1 MKTRAVA
8 RSRYIHPLF
17 QIHPIM
23 ELRQLKYF
31 VKVAETLNFSEASRA
46 LFITQSTLSQQIKQL
61 EQEMGT
67 MLFVRDSHSVSL
79 TEAGSEL
86 LPYAVRTLQDAQLCH
101 ERMNDLRELLAGTL
115 NIGVTYSFSPILTE
129 TLLDFMKLYPGV
141 KLNIYY
147 KPVSELMTML
157 SEREV
162 DFVLAFRPRQATDG
176 IESHALFQNY
186 LAVIVNS
193 CHPLASKQKVTME
206 ELSHYDLALPTKG
219 LQARNYFDAIVMP
232 KGMDMRVRIELNEV
246 NILLKLISCSNLVTV
261 LAEATTHNVK
271 GIKAVPLDIAANEMI
286 GCVHTL
292 RDSYHKRSMRE
303 FVRMLSESAAI
314 HERVNAWL

>member
-1 MKTRAVA
+1 
-8 RSRYIHPLF
+8 
-17 QIHPIM
+17 M

-61 EQEMGT
+61 EQELGSQ
-67 MLFVRDSHSVSL
+67 LFMRDSHSVSL

-86 LPYAVRTLQDAQLCH
+86 LPYALRTIHDSQQCLD
-101 ERMNDLRELLAGTL
+101 RMNDLREMLAGTL
-115 NIGVTYSFSPILTE
+115 DIGVTYSFSPILTE

-157 SEREV
+157 SDREI
-162 DFVLAFRPRQATDG
+162 DFVLAFRPREATEG
-176 IESHALFQNY
+176 IESHVLFQNY
-186 LAVIVNS
+186 LAAIVRS
-193 CHPLASKQKVTME
+193 DHPLARESKVTVE
-206 ELSHYDLALPTKG
+206 QLSRYDLALPTRG
-219 LQARNYFDAIVMP
+219 LQARNYFDAITARYRGEL
-232 KGMDMRVRIELNEV
+232 KVRTELNEV
-246 NILLKLISCSNLVTV
+246 NILLKLIGSSNLVTV
-261 LAEATTHNVK
+261 LAEATAHNVS
-271 GIKAVPLDIAANEMI
+271 GVKAVRLDDPANEMT

-292 RDSYHKRSMRE
+292 RDSYHKRSMKE

-314 HERVNAWL
+314 RERVNSWL